1 MSQMLAFTL
10 PAPVAIALAV
20 FLLLL
25 CALFVAAL
33 SVRQPAPVRAES
45 EERTPHPR
53 GQALDAAMLRLHCRA
68 WLIFSSAG
76 NSAPGSVMPRACA
89 RSRCP

>member
-1 MSQMLAFTL
+1 MSQMLAFIL

-45 EERTPHPR
+45 EERTGR
-53 GQALDAAMLRLHCRA
+53 
-68 WLIFSSAG
+68 
-76 NSAPGSVMPRACA
+76 PGR
-89 RSRCP
+89 

>member
-1 MSQMLAFTL
+1 MNQTLAFIL

-33 SVRQPAPVRAES
+33 SARQPAPVRTTVRAES
-45 EERTPHPR
+45 EEGATRPR
-53 GQALDAAMLRLHCRA
+53 G
-68 WLIFSSAG
+68 
-76 NSAPGSVMPRACA
+76 
-89 RSRCP
+89 